1 MTSGAKGC
9 VTAYDVYVRYCS
21 KYVSICNMLALF
33 KFAIPV
39 INDYG
44 SAIKLGDYTVWKK
57 ALQSLLCF
65 TLCVKAQVRLSTV
78 VSLHKFIR
86 GYLLPARTSNIYSSS

>member
-9 VTAYDVYVRYCS
+9 VTAYDVYVRYRA

-33 KFAIPV
+33 EFAIPV
-39 INDYG
+39 IIDYG

-57 ALQSLLCF
+57 ALQSLLRFYIMC
-65 TLCVKAQVRLSTV
+65 KSP
-78 VSLHKFIR
+78 
-86 GYLLPARTSNIYSSS
+86 G